1 MAHYYFSGVN
11 VRKNAG
17 LWKFRGK
24 GLESREKR
32 KWQYFLPAFRKFRL
46 KMALFSDPET
56 RKAVENELEIVKK
69 TLSEKIEG
77 SEIISCH
84 PVAVNVR
91 IT

>member
-1 MAHYYFSGVN
+1 
-11 VRKNAG
+11 
-17 LWKFRGK
+17 
-24 GLESREKR
+24 
-32 KWQYFLPAFRKFRL
+32 
-46 KMALFSDPET
+46 MALFSDPDT
-56 RKAVENELEIVKK
+56 QKAVESELGIVKK

>member
-1 MAHYYFSGVN
+1 MEN
-11 VRKNAG
+11 
-17 LWKFRGK
+17 
-24 GLESREKR
+24 
-32 KWQYFLPAFRKFRL
+32 FRL

-56 RKAVENELEIVKK
+56 HKAVENELEIVKK

>member
-1 MAHYYFSGVN
+1 MKTRAYGYLAA
-11 VRKNAG
+11 KD
-17 LWKFRGK
+17 WK
-24 GLESREKR
+24 LEKSKLHCCRHFEN
-32 KWQYFLPAFRKFRL
+32 FRL
-46 KMALFSDPET
+46 KMALFSNPET
-56 RKAVENELEIVKK
+56 HKAVENELEIVKK

>member
-1 MAHYYFSGVN
+1 MAITFCRHFEN
-11 VRKNAG
+11 
-17 LWKFRGK
+17 
-24 GLESREKR
+24 
-32 KWQYFLPAFRKFRL
+32 FLL

-56 RKAVENELEIVKK
+56 HKVVENELEIVKK

-77 SEIISCH
+77 AEIISCH

>member
-1 MAHYYFSGVN
+1 MEN
-11 VRKNAG
+11 
-17 LWKFRGK
+17 
-24 GLESREKR
+24 
-32 KWQYFLPAFRKFRL
+32 FRL
-46 KMALFSDPET
+46 KMALFSDPDT
-56 RKAVENELEIVKK
+56 RKAVENELEIAKK

>member
-1 MAHYYFSGVN
+1 MRG
-11 VRKNAG
+11 NAG
-17 LWKFRGK
+17 SGTFRGR
-24 GLESREKR
+24 GLETRQKGSDIKIFFCRCFKT
-32 KWQYFLPAFRKFRL
+32 FSV

-56 RKAVENELEIVKK
+56 HKAVENELEIVKK

>member
-1 MAHYYFSGVN
+1 M
-11 VRKNAG
+11 
-17 LWKFRGK
+17 
-24 GLESREKR
+24 EISRQRTGNDRKR
-32 KWQYFLPAFRKFRL
+32 KWYNIAFCRYFVNIRL

-56 RKAVENELEIVKK
+56 HKAVENELEIVRE

>member
-1 MAHYYFSGVN
+1 MRSIFFE
-11 VRKNAG
+11 AG
-17 LWKFRGK
+17 IRTL
-24 GLESREKR
+24 L
-32 KWQYFLPAFRKFRL
+32 LA
-46 KMALFSDPET
+46 KMALFSDPGT
-56 RKAVENELEIVKK
+56 QKTIENELEIVKK

>member
-1 MAHYYFSGVN
+1 M
-11 VRKNAG
+11 RENAG
-17 LWKFRGK
+17 SWKFCGK
-24 GLESREKR
+24 GLETIERGSEHC
-32 KWQYFLPAFRKFRL
+32 FLPVFCKYSF

-56 RKAVENELEIVKK
+56 HKAVENELEIVKE